1 MEIESQK
8 ETRKNKDK
16 LMKRSTSHIAHL
28 HGHLTANITKQ
39 FTMPNDLKGTYIRK
53 RELREKPQ
61 EMIYYFAQETLTQ
74 IGAEKLSPPP
84 GSLRSN
90 EQ

>member
-1 MEIESQK
+1 MS
-8 ETRKNKDK
+8 N
-16 LMKRSTSHIAHL
+16 
-28 HGHLTANITKQ
+28 N
-39 FTMPNDLKGTYIRK
+39 LKGTYIRK

-61 EMIYYFAQETLTQ
+61 EMIYYFAQDTLTQ
-74 IGAEKLSPPP
+74 IGAEKLSPP